1 MQPEKTNDAP
11 VPQPVEPTPLD
22 KAEDRSQKAW
32 DDADTAVQDLKKLG
46 HDDDPSKDEIET
58 P

>member
-1 MQPEKTNDAP
+1 MQPDKPNDTP

-22 KAEDRSQKAW
+22 KAADRSECAW
-32 DDADTAVQDLKKLG
+32 QDADDAVEDLKKLG
-46 HDDDPSKDEIET
+46 HENDQSDDKTET